1 MKKLFTKLSSLFAI
15 CCLLFIAP
23 IYAQDLKISAGVS
36 SKRVALGEQ
45 LRFTISFEG
54 ESLRL
59 PPLKLPE
66 LPGFDIYSSGTSQ
79 NVSIINGKITS
90 TFEYNYVL
98 VPKKAGKLTIPS
110 LSIKYKGK
118 TYTTQPIEIEVVRE
132 SSQQQEEAKQ
142 RLVEKSFFAEQK
154 FNKTTCYIGEPVYY
168 TFSFY
173 ADRMLAKNPSVNLPD
188 FSNFITED
196 FPPKNYQ
203 KIINGKRYF
212 VSELK
217 IALIPIKEGTYRFP
231 EASLTI
237 QEWSFPSFFD
247 EDFFGDFFGGGQ
259 SKTLT
264 TQPLVLKVVSLP
276 EEGKPLNY
284 KGDIG
289 NFKIKADIDKKE
301 LKVREPITLSI
312 KIYGEGNISSISQP
326 DFPAL
331 PNFKQYE
338 VISSKKIKKEN
349 YVLEGE
355 KTFQT
360 ILVPGIS
367 GELKIPSIEYSFF
380 NPQKKKYQ
388 TLSTKEFSI
397 KVLPSPKEK
406 KEAVLSLKEIS
417 RDIRYLAEVKKLKK
431 SSDAFSKNFAEFLAA
446 PWILFFVFLVFKLK
460 FFEKLLPKSYIT
472 RKSAF
477 LKAKSELDK
486 EFADKKE
493 FFERAEKA
501 LKKFICDRM
510 GIEKIDSVERT
521 LSQKISD
528 KSLVGKT
535 VNFVKKLQALRF
547 SNAPVEADIRKT
559 KQELLELLKE
569 LQRWI

>member
-1 MKKLFTKLSSLFAI
+1 
-15 CCLLFIAP
+15 LLFIAP
-23 IYAQDLKISAGVS
+23 IYAQDLKISARVS
-36 SKRVALGEQ
+36 SKRVVLGEQ
-45 LRFTISFEG
+45 LKFTISFEG
-54 ESLRL
+54 GSLRL
-59 PPLKLPE
+59 PHLKLPE

-98 VPKKAGKLTIPS
+98 VPKRAGKLKIPS
-110 LSIKYKGK
+110 LSINYKGK
-118 TYTTQPIEIEVVRE
+118 TYTTQPIEIEVIQG
-132 SSQQQEEAKQ
+132 SPQPQAKTKQ

-173 ADRMLAKNPSVNLPD
+173 ADRMLARNPSVNLPD

-196 FPPKNYQ
+196 FPPRNYQ
-203 KIINGKRYF
+203 KIISGKRYF

-231 EASLTI
+231 QASLTI

-247 EDFFGDFFGGGQ
+247 EDFFSDFFGGGR

-264 TQPLVLKVVSLP
+264 TQPLVLKVIPLP
-276 EEGKPLNY
+276 ENGKPANY

-289 NFKIKADIDKKE
+289 NFKIKAKIDKRK
-301 LKVREPITLSI
+301 LKVGEPVTLSI

-326 DFPAL
+326 DFPVL

-349 YVLEGE
+349 YVLAGE

-367 GELKIPSIEYSFF
+367 GELKIPSIKYSFF

-388 TLSTKEFSI
+388 TLSTEEFSI
-397 KVLPSPKEK
+397 KVFPSPKEK
-406 KEAVLSLKEIS
+406 KKTILSLKEIS

-431 SSDAFSKNFAEFLAA
+431 SSNSLDENFIEFLIA
-446 PWILFFVFLVFKLK
+446 PWLLFFVFLAFKLK

-477 LKAKSELDK
+477 LKAKSEM
-486 EFADKKE
+486 DKKVVDNRE
-493 FFERAEKA
+493 FFERAEKV

-510 GIEKIDSVERT
+510 GIEKIDSIERT
-521 LSQKISD
+521 LSQKIPD
-528 KSLVGKT
+528 KSFVEKT
-535 VNFVKKLQALRF
+535 VNFVKRLQTLRF
-547 SNAPVEADIRKT
+547 STTPVETDVQKT
-559 KQELLELLKE
+559 KEELLELLGE